1 MQSAVENNAFV
12 DKYINSTGNQEEIQG
27 PPSRSFS
34 DENNGSERENVSS

>member
-12 DKYINSTGNQEEIQG
+12 DKYINSTGIIEDENG

-34 DENNGSERENVSS
+34 DE